1 MQFFVGIDGGGTGCR
16 AALADATGTILAEA
30 KGGPA
35 NIASDLD
42 EAARNILAVTREVL
56 TQVVGASEVAAE
68 LARLRVAMGLA
79 GANIPAC
86 ADRLRALLPFRRLH
100 IVSDAT
106 TAVKG
111 ALHDG
116 NGIVA
121 AIGTGSVFVRQLGG
135 VARSIGGRGLI
146 LGDEGSGAWM
156 GRALLAASLRATD
169 GFADLTPLLQAVL
182 DELGNDAGVMEFAAS
197 ATPADYA
204 RFARLMVES
213 DDPAALRIIAH
224 ARGDIAASIALLQP
238 DPALPVVFLGGLGG
252 HFAPQFEAEHMVQA
266 ALGTGVD
273 GALWLARQPGVGT

>member
-1 MQFFVGIDGGGTGCR
+1 MQLFLGIDGGGTGCR
-16 AALADATGTILAEA
+16 AILAGADGIVMARAE
-30 KGGPA
+30 GGPA
-35 NIASDLD
+35 NILSDLNG
-42 EAARNILAVTREVL
+42 AGANILALAHDVL
-56 TQVVGASEVAAE
+56 GRVAGAPKMPGLS
-68 LARLRVAMGLA
+68 VAMGLA
-79 GANIPAC
+79 GANIPAS
-86 ADRLRALLPFRRLH
+86 AEGLRALLPFKRLQ

-116 NGIVA
+116 DGIVA

-156 GRALLAASLRATD
+156 GRALLAASLRGLD
-169 GFADLTPLLQAVL
+169 GFADLTPLLQSVL

-204 RFARLMVES
+204 RFARRMVGS
-213 DDPAALRIIAH
+213 DDPAARQIV
-224 ARGDIAASIALLQP
+224 ARAAADIAASIALLQP

-252 HFAPQFEAEHMVQA
+252 HFAPQFEAEYKVQA